1 MRGSPREP
9 LASWLWHVETER
21 RQGRKGEGKAGEGGS
36 VDMSDT
42 DALRRKMKER
52 RLMRSP
58 KARKTPLASRKE
70 REAGTLTMSGFSRA
84 KMAKVDSL
92 SHTHLVR
99 NESTSTALQP
109 LADQDPSR
117 EELHTHS
124 HARTQAGR
132 HARTQTGRRAHTHR
146 KRKRDAVNED
156 SSSQRRKRAVQI
168 RNDAWLLL
176 HFTFP
181 RLQRRRC
188 RERRVRARSARLHE
202 RTAAP
207 ASTRTPL
214 CHQQPYSH

>member
-1 MRGSPREP
+1 MSESHPHLQCEHTSLLRVQMEKHTDTKEQRLEELVRGSPREP

-58 KARKTPLASRKE
+58 KACKTPLASRKE

-124 HARTQAGR
+124 HARTQAGT
-132 HARTQTGRRAHTHR
+132 HARRQARTHAQ
-146 KRKRDAVNED
+146 KEKKGCGE
-156 SSSQRRKRAVQI
+156 
-168 RNDAWLLL
+168 
-176 HFTFP
+176 
-181 RLQRRRC
+181 
-188 RERRVRARSARLHE
+188 
-202 RTAAP
+202 
-207 ASTRTPL
+207 
-214 CHQQPYSH
+214 